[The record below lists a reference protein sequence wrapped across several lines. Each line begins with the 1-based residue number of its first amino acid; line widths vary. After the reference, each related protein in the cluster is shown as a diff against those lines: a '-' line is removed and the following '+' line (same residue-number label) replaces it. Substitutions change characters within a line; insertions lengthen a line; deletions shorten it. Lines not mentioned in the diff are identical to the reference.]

1 MKRSDVY
8 CEEDYFLR
16 APSFDTLVYRAVR
29 EIPRG
34 KVATYG
40 QIARIAGHPGAAR
53 AVGNALHRNP
63 DSSGTPC
70 YRVVN
75 REGKVSDAFVFGG
88 KNRQIELLTEQIR
101 IMNQRHFEK
110 KSESSLGMI
119 EGQMTLFDSFNEAEF
134 LVKPDAAEPEKISC
148 NL

>member
-1 MKRSDVY
+1 MKD
-8 CEEDYFLR
+8 
-16 APSFDTLVYRAVR
+16 SFYDKIYRAVQK
-29 EIPRG
+29 IPRG

-75 REGKVSDAFVFGG
+75 REGKVSDAFAFGG
-88 KNRQIELLTEQIR
+88 VNRQIALLEADGIPCADG
-101 IMNQRHFEK
+101 IVDLK
-110 KSESSLGMI
+110 KY
-119 EGQMTLFDSFNEAEF
+119 QWKQTDFDYLANM
-134 LVKPDAAEPEKISC
+134 D
-148 NL
+148 